1 MLNLGRFVF
10 DGSWKPGSFDAEL
23 VDSRELG
30 SSVPSWLF
38 SVIVFG
44 CISSQ
49 GWTIDPKTKQ
59 ERCLY
64 NGDSNACNYGVGIS
78 VIAFL
83 ASLGFIAGEYLF
95 EQMSSIKTR
104 KHYVMADLGFS
115 GFWSFLYFVG
125 FCYLANQWSNTS
137 PTPEYGVNNMQA
149 AIAFSFFAIF
159 PWAAS
164 AYLAFLRFK
173 QGNAQEFAPSYE
185 ADPTNMA
192 GYNSYPDATDPD
204 GGYSQPPF
212 NQQPM
217 DTGAP
222 VMQQAPPY

>member
-1 MLNLGRFVF
+1 
-10 DGSWKPGSFDAEL
+10 
-23 VDSRELG
+23 
-30 SSVPSWLF
+30 
-38 SVIVFG
+38 
-44 CISSQ
+44 
-49 GWTIDPKTKQ
+49 
-59 ERCLY
+59 
-64 NGDSNACNYGVGIS
+64 
-78 VIAFL
+78 
-83 ASLGFIAGEYLF
+83 
-95 EQMSSIKTR
+95 
-104 KHYVMADLGFS
+104 
-115 GFWSFLYFVG
+115 
-125 FCYLANQWSNTS
+125 
-137 PTPEYGVNNMQA
+137 MQA

-159 PWAAS
+159 PWAGL

-185 ADPTNMA
+185 ADPTNTG